1 MGTPESTAMV
11 LAILVVLAVLMF
23 LAERRLQKKDKERR
37 KGFRAD
43 DDG

>member
-1 MGTPESTAMV
+1 MGTPETTAMV
-11 LAILVVLAVLMF
+11 LAILVVVAIVFF
-23 LAERRLQKKDKERR
+23 LAERRLQKKDKERG